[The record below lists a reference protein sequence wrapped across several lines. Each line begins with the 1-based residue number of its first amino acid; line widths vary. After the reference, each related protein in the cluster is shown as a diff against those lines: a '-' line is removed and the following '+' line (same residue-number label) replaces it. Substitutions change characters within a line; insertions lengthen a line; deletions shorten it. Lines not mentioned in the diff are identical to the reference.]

1 MSVRL
6 WAGLFNGKMN
16 LVNVIICLLR
26 SDMVWPKVIPFRS
39 AYSNLTSIYFLVD
52 HGASDHHA
60 QLEPG
65 RVLLL
70 AAGHR
75 RLLLQH
81 SGLLHPRRPL
91 PGRLGLGLRH
101 IQILPVDCIGHGIL
115 LLHQTVDVLSTAFA
129 GDILLDG
136 YRVLLRGRTF
146 EQRKK
151 ETSIE

>member
-1 MSVRL
+1 ML
-6 WAGLFNGKMN
+6 
-16 LVNVIICLLR
+16 
-26 SDMVWPKVIPFRS
+26 SDMVWPRVITFRIT
-39 AYSNLTSIYFLVD
+39 YSNLTSIYFLVD

-60 QLEPG
+60 QLEPS

-91 PGRLGLGLRH
+91 QGRLGRGLRH
-101 IQILPVDCIGHGIL
+101 IQILPVDCIGHRIL
-115 LLHQTVDVLSTAFA
+115 LLNQTVNVLSAAFA
-129 GDILLDG
+129 SDILLDG
-136 YRVLLRGRTF
+136 DCVLLRGRTF

>member
-1 MSVRL
+1 MG
-6 WAGLFNGKMN
+6 WPDQWKIN
-16 LVNVIICLLR
+16 LVNIIISLML
-26 SDMVWPKVIPFRS
+26 SDMVWPKVITLRIT
-39 AYSNLTSIYFLVD
+39 YSNLISIYFLVD
-52 HGASDHHA
+52 HGASYHHS
-60 QLEPG
+60 QLKPG

-75 RLLLQH
+75 RLLLQY

-91 PGRLGLGLRH
+91 PGRLSRGLRH
-101 IQILPVDCIGHGIL
+101 IQILPVDCFGHRIL
-115 LLHQTVDVLSTAFA
+115 LLNQTVNVLSAAFA

>member
-1 MSVRL
+1 MG
-6 WAGLFNGKMN
+6 WPDQWKIN
-16 LVNVIICLLR
+16 LVNVIICLYGLGQ
-26 SDMVWPKVIPFRS
+26 RS
-39 AYSNLTSIYFLVD
+39 AYSYLNYIYFLVD
-52 HGASDHHA
+52 HGASDHHP
-60 QLEPG
+60 QLGPG

-70 AAGHR
+70 SAGHR

-91 PGRLGLGLRH
+91 PGRLCRGLRH

-115 LLHQTVDVLSTAFA
+115 LFHQTVNVLSTAFA

-136 YRVLLRGRTF
+136 YRVILRGRTF

-151 ETSIE
+151 ETSIK

>member
-1 MSVRL
+1 MLSFAYCDQI
-6 WAGLFNGKMN
+6 WSG
-16 LVNVIICLLR
+16 
-26 SDMVWPKVIPFRS
+26 PKVITLRI
-39 AYSNLTSIYFLVD
+39 AYSNLTGIYFLVD
-52 HGASDHHA
+52 HGASDHHS
-60 QLEPG
+60 QLEPS

-91 PGRLGLGLRH
+91 PGRLGRGLRH
-101 IQILPVDCIGHGIL
+101 IQILPVDRFGHGIL
-115 LLHQTVDVLSTAFA
+115 LLHQTVNVLSTAFA

-136 YRVLLRGRTF
+136 YRVILRGRTF
-146 EQRKK
+146 EKCKK

>member
-1 MSVRL
+1 MSVR
-6 WAGLFNGKMN
+6 WWSGLFNGKMN
-16 LVNVIICLLR
+16 SAYVIICLLR
-26 SDMVWPKVIPFRS
+26 SDMVWPKVITLRIT
-39 AYSNLTSIYFLVD
+39 YSNLTSIYFLVD
-52 HGASDHHA
+52 HGASDYHA
-60 QLEPG
+60 QLEPS

-81 SGLLHPRRPL
+81 SGLLHPRRAL
-91 PGRLGLGLRH
+91 PGRLGRGLRH
-101 IQILPVDCIGHGIL
+101 IQILPVDCFGHGIL
-115 LLHQTVDVLSTAFA
+115 LLHQTIDVLSTSFA
-129 GDILLDG
+129 SDILLDG